1 MEEKHQLKNLWKEL
15 FNDDLEYI
23 NWYFENIYCENTTR
37 ILKEDE
43 EVLGMIFEN
52 TYDISVDKSDIM
64 SRYLVGVGVAPHR
77 RGEGIMQKLL
87 LESLEDSKRRKEEFV
102 YLTPID
108 NEIYKKFG
116 FGYISSIAEYKLEF
130 EKLKEF
136 KKSHKIQK
144 ISKVSFSV
152 EILDEIANFYNKIT
166 KNYFIK
172 VGRDREVYNK
182 IFSELFCEDGVAYI
196 SRDGSNEING
206 YMFVLKSEDILIKE
220 ILFENKE
227 VLSSLFSIVY
237 GYKNYYSKVK
247 VICAEDSYLEDYFKS
262 DKGVIKTIKNKI
274 QARIISP
281 ELALMRISEKLED
294 DEVLKIYIYD
304 EVIKDNEGCY
314 QIDKNSIKKIDQ
326 KCDLEITISDLVTLI
341 YGFRNADNAIKTGCL
356 KINNKNINQ
365 ILDKIFVKKINYFN
379 QDF

>member
-23 NWYFENIYCENTTR
+23 NWYFENIYRENTTR
-37 ILKEDE
+37 ILKEE
-43 EVLGMIFEN
+43 EILGMIFEN
-52 TYDISVDKSDIM
+52 KYDILVDQSEFR

-87 LESLEDSKRRKEEFV
+87 LESLEDSKRKKEEFV

-108 NEIYKKFG
+108 SEIYKKFG
-116 FGYISSIAEYKLEF
+116 FGYISSISEYKLEF

-136 KKSHKIQK
+136 KKSYKIQN
-144 ISKVSFSV
+144 ISKENYSV
-152 EILDEIANFYNKIT
+152 EILDEIADFYKNIT

-172 VGRDREVYNK
+172 VKRDKDVYNQ
-182 IFSELFCEDGVAYI
+182 IFSELFCEDGMVYI
-196 SRDGSNEING
+196 SRNKNNEING
-206 YMFVLKSEDILIKE
+206 YMFILKSEDILIKE
-220 ILFENKE
+220 ILFQNKE

-237 GYKNYYSKVK
+237 GYKNYYTKVK

-294 DEVLKIYIYD
+294 DEVLNIYIFD
-304 EVIKDNEGCY
+304 DVINDNEGGY
-314 QIDKNSIKKIDQ
+314 QINKNSIKKIDQ
-326 KCDLEITISDLVTLI
+326 KCDLEITISNLVTLT
-341 YGFRNADNAIKTGCL
+341 YGFRDVTCAIKSGCL
-356 KINNKNINQ
+356 KINNRNIYK